1 MYRVALL
8 GATVLPN
15 IDSVEYRY
23 GASVLPRTVTL
34 ESMDGWIDPKQ
45 PYSEQDA
52 TVGVY
57 RFR

>member
-1 MYRVALL
+1 MYLL
-8 GATVLPN
+8 YGATVLPS
-15 IDSVEYRY
+15 IDSMEYRY

-34 ESMDGWIDPKQ
+34 ESMDGWIQKQ